1 MKLFDAL
8 TLIYQLTASDSVE
21 DDSNFID
28 ISNPLND
35 QGIYSSPNGVNKPS
49 PTTATQWDIA
59 RLILDSVV
67 DKHSQPLQI
76 MTWTCRNKANKDED
90 IVKSRQQD
98 MTGLVLKYFFISN
111 IVDKE

>member
-1 MKLFDAL
+1 MIIL
-8 TLIYQLTASDSVE
+8 TSSDYLTAQITSILIYST
-21 DDSNFID
+21 
-28 ISNPLND
+28 D
-35 QGIYSSPNGVNKPS
+35 QGIHSSPNGVNKPS

-59 RLILDSVV
+59 RLILDTVI